1 MFETH
6 FQRIFKGRYVTDF
19 KLSVA
24 YTGFRISVAYTRFR
38 NSIAYTRFRISVA
51 YTRFRNSIAYTR
63 FRISVTYTRVEMIS
77 KLFTHRALFTRWKV
91 KGFKGNGRTR
101 GGASVHGLPLTRAP
115 PQEERHAVGGGE
127 AAQLILYIW
136 WYVEKKAWILDLGG
150 STFKVFHYLF

>member
-101 GGASVHGLPLTRAP
+101 GGGLVHF
-115 PQEERHAVGGGE
+115 
-127 AAQLILYIW
+127 
-136 WYVEKKAWILDLGG
+136 
-150 STFKVFHYLF
+150 FKNNFVIFFYFSKVHKPTKQFY

>member
-51 YTRFRNSIAYTR
+51 YTR
-63 FRISVTYTRVEMIS
+63 VEMIP
-77 KLFTHRALFTRWKV
+77 KLFTTELSLLDEKSKVSRAMDVL
-91 KGFKGNGRTR
+91 
-101 GGASVHGLPLTRAP
+101 
-115 PQEERHAVGGGE
+115 GGG
-127 AAQLILYIW
+127 LG
-136 WYVEKKAWILDLGG
+136 AWAPTYACPPPRRRGTQWGEVKRLN
-150 STFKVFHYLF
+150 